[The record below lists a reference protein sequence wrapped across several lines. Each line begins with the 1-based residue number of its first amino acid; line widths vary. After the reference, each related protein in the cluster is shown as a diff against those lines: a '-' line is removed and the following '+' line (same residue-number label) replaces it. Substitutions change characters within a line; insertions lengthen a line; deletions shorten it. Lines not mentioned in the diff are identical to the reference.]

1 VVRPD
6 QPICGG
12 ALHSPGFYPQSY
24 LCRPEHGGYWM
35 LQALGQRYGFDPAT
49 TPWSKLSQAAQ
60 EAFLFGEEQVELAP
74 EASRMASRTVL
85 WRGIYRVVSGWDI
98 GGQYTE
104 QVPCPVCDGT
114 RLRPEHLEVSLAGLH
129 RHHLHQ
135 RSVAEVGQA
144 LATVPEPVPVPG
156 WARCSFAVA
165 RRRLGFLRRIGLGY
179 LHLDRLC
186 TTLSAG
192 EVQRVKLT
200 SLLGSDLTG
209 MTVLL
214 DEPSRGMHPSEV
226 AELAAAL
233 GELRD
238 AGNTVVAVDHDPTL
252 TGLAQHLV
260 VMGPGAGRA
269 GGTVVAAGTP
279 AQVRHLPAARS
290 LLDQPPAG
298 RVAGPRRLP
307 AGWMRV
313 RRPTEH
319 NLRGDDV
326 PIPLGVLAGIC
337 GVSGSGKSTLAIDI
351 TARALA
357 PAKLTSSVAQTQVNQ
372 GDHEGI
378 EGAPPRVIHAD
389 QSRAGVRSPGAFL
402 GVMAALRRAY
412 VAADE
417 ALARGLDEEDLVP
430 GCDACKGR
438 GSVRAE
444 MGFLPSVEQPCDAC
458 EATRYRVE
466 ARSLL
471 VRGDSLAGLERC
483 PLEEVAERWRDREA
497 IARPLGAAARL
508 GLGYL
513 ALGQQSGS
521 LSGGERQRLKLAR
534 ELARPTRRP
543 SLYILDEPTVG
554 LHALDTRQLVAVLD
568 SLVEQGHSV
577 LVVDHD
583 PQLLRCCD
591 WLVELGP
598 GGGPDGGRVVATG
611 TPERVA
617 AGSTPTAPYLR
628 AVRP

>member
-1 VVRPD
+1 VVRGAREHNLAGFDCPFPVGLLTVVAGPERRLWNPRSTVGTATELSYHLCVLLAFAGARQCPRCGGEQRRHGPSPATPWRCGGCGSEGAGATPAESSPSTYEAACPHCHGIGTISSPRVDRLVVRPD

-238 AGNTVVAVDHDPTL
+238 AVT
-252 TGLAQHLV
+252 
-260 VMGPGAGRA
+260 RWS
-269 GGTVVAAGTP
+269 
-279 AQVRHLPAARS
+279 RS
-290 LLDQPPAG
+290 
-298 RVAGPRRLP
+298 
-307 AGWMRV
+307 
-313 RRPTEH
+313 T
-319 NLRGDDV
+319 
-326 PIPLGVLAGIC
+326 
-337 GVSGSGKSTLAIDI
+337 T
-351 TARALA
+351 
-357 PAKLTSSVAQTQVNQ
+357 
-372 GDHEGI
+372 
-378 EGAPPRVIHAD
+378 
-389 QSRAGVRSPGAFL
+389 
-402 GVMAALRRAY
+402 
-412 VAADE
+412 
-417 ALARGLDEEDLVP
+417 
-430 GCDACKGR
+430 
-438 GSVRAE
+438 
-444 MGFLPSVEQPCDAC
+444 
-458 EATRYRVE
+458 
-466 ARSLL
+466 
-471 VRGDSLAGLERC
+471 
-483 PLEEVAERWRDREA
+483 
-497 IARPLGAAARL
+497 
-508 GLGYL
+508 
-513 ALGQQSGS
+513 
-521 LSGGERQRLKLAR
+521 
-534 ELARPTRRP
+534 TRR
-543 SLYILDEPTVG
+543 
-554 LHALDTRQLVAVLD
+554 
-568 SLVEQGHSV
+568 
-577 LVVDHD
+577 
-583 PQLLRCCD
+583 
-591 WLVELGP
+591 
-598 GGGPDGGRVVATG
+598 
-611 TPERVA
+611 
-617 AGSTPTAPYLR
+617 
-628 AVRP
+628 